1 MHRSRRSGIRPTDGR
16 SIVLGED
23 EGVEDMAL
31 SKGTT
36 NGTDQTRQGN
46 PSYMGTF
53 APTSPHEEGRNMT
66 V

>member
-1 MHRSRRSGIRPTDGR
+1 M
-16 SIVLGED
+16 VLGED